1 VRDLSRALR
10 RPTRFGKV
18 SPFATVPSELIL
30 NEAGAGPLAGIKV
43 LELGT
48 LIAGPLCSRMLGD
61 FGAEVIKIEAPESGD
76 QLRQWRKMY
85 QGTSLWWY
93 TQARNKKSV
102 TLNLRSPEGQEI
114 VRKLAAEADVVV
126 ENFRPGALEKW
137 NIGWPQLSAVNPRL
151 VMVRLS
157 GFGQDGPY
165 RDRPGFG
172 VVAESMGG
180 MRYVTGYPDRPPVR
194 LGISIGDSI
203 AALHGVIGAMMA
215 LHQRNVNGGKG
226 QYVDV
231 ALYEAV
237 FNMMESLIP
246 EFDVLGFKRERA
258 GNELPGITPSNTY
271 PTRDGKFVIIGANN
285 DSIFKRLM
293 TAMGRGDLANDATL
307 ATNDG
312 RAPRARELDYAIET
326 WTREHDLDALLDAL
340 ERAEVPSG
348 RVYDAED
355 IVNDPHYAARK
366 MLEQWK
372 LPDGT
377 PMKIPGIVPKL
388 SVTPGETRWLGP
400 KLGEHN
406 AEVLTRLGYDDSQ
419 QEALKARGV
428 I

>member
-1 VRDLSRALR
+1 MTSE
-10 RPTRFGKV
+10 
-18 SPFATVPSELIL
+18 SPQPIGGG
-30 NEAGAGPLAGIKV
+30 AGAGPLAGVKV

-48 LIAGPLCSRMLGD
+48 LIAGPLCSRMLAD
-61 FGAEVIKIEAPESGD
+61 FGAEVIKIEAPAGGD
-76 QLRQWRKMY
+76 QLRQWRKLY
-85 QGTSLWWY
+85 PSTGPGQASTSLWWY
-93 TQARNKKSV
+93 VQARNKKSV
-102 TLNLRSPEGQEI
+102 TLNLRSVEGQEI
-114 VRKLAAEADVVV
+114 VRKLARETDVVV

-137 NIGWPQLSAVNPRL
+137 NIGWPQLSALNPRL

-172 VVAESMGG
+172 VVAEAMGG
-180 MRYVTGYPDRPPVR
+180 LRYVTGYTDKPPVR

-215 LHQRNVNGGKG
+215 LHQRDANGGKG

-237 FNMMESLIP
+237 FNMMESLVP

-271 PTRDGKFVIIGANN
+271 ATRDGKFVIIGANN

-293 TAMGRGDLANDATL
+293 GAMGRGDLANDATL
-307 ATNDG
+307 ATNAG
-312 RAPRARELDYAIET
+312 RVPRARELDQAIEA
-326 WTREHDLDALLDAL
+326 WTRGHDLAAVLEAL
-340 ERAEVPSG
+340 ERAQVPSG

-355 IVNDPHYAARK
+355 IVNDVHYKARR
-366 MLEQWK
+366 MIEEWP
-372 LPDGT
+372 LPDGK
-377 PMKIPGIVPKL
+377 PMKIPGVVPAL
-388 SVTPGETRWLGP
+388 SETPGRTRWLGP
-400 KLGEHN
+400 TLGEHT
-406 AEVLTRLGYDDSQ
+406 AEVLTRLGYDEAQ
-419 QEALKARGV
+419 QRGLKERGV

>member
-1 VRDLSRALR
+1 MAAES
-10 RPTRFGKV
+10 K
-18 SPFATVPSELIL
+18 
-30 NEAGAGPLAGIKV
+30 GPLAGVKV
-43 LELGT
+43 VELGT
-48 LIAGPLCSRMLGD
+48 LIAGPLCSRMLAD
-61 FGAEVIKIEAPESGD
+61 FGADVIKIEAPDGGD

-85 QGTSLWWY
+85 PSTGSGQATATSLWWY
-93 TQARNKKSV
+93 TQARNKKSL
-102 TLNLRSPEGQEI
+102 TLNLRSAEGQEI
-114 VRKLAAEADVVV
+114 VRKLTEDADIVV

-137 NIGWPQLSAVNPRL
+137 NIGWPQLSALNPRL

-180 MRYVTGYPDRPPVR
+180 MRYVTGYADRPPVR

-215 LHQRNVNGGKG
+215 LHQRNANGGKG

-237 FNMMESLIP
+237 FNMMESLVP

-293 TAMGRGDLANDATL
+293 GVMGREDLAGDPGL
-307 ATNDG
+307 ATNAG
-312 RAPRARELDYAIET
+312 RAPRARELDQAIEA
-326 WTREHDLDALLDAL
+326 WTREHDLATLLEAL

-355 IVNDPHYAARK
+355 IVNDTHYAARR
-366 MLEQWK
+366 MIEQWK

-377 PMKIPGIVPKL
+377 PMKIPGVVPKL
-388 SVTPGETRWLGP
+388 SETPGATRWLGP
-400 KLGEHN
+400 RLGEH
-406 AEVLTRLGYDDSQ
+406 TREILQGLGYGESQ
-419 QEALKARGV
+419 QKDLKQRGV

>member
-1 VRDLSRALR
+1 
-10 RPTRFGKV
+10 
-18 SPFATVPSELIL
+18 L
-30 NEAGAGPLAGIKV
+30 NEASAGPLAGVKV
-43 LELGT
+43 VELGT
-48 LIAGPLCSRMLGD
+48 LIAGPLCARMLSD
-61 FGAEVIKIEAPESGD
+61 FGAEVIKIEAPEGGD

-85 QGTSLWWY
+85 EGTSLWWY
-93 TQARNKKSV
+93 VQARNKESV
-102 TLNLRSPEGQEI
+102 TLNLRAAEGQEI
-114 VRKLAAEADVVV
+114 VRKLAREADIVI

-137 NIGWPQLSAVNPRL
+137 NIGWPQLSTVNPRL

-215 LHQRNVNGGKG
+215 LHHRNVNGGKG

-246 EFDVLGFKRERA
+246 EFDVLNFKRERA

-271 PTRDGKFVIIGANN
+271 ATRDGKFVIIGANN

-293 TAMGRGDLANDATL
+293 TAIGRADLANDASL
-307 ATNDG
+307 ATNAG
-312 RAPRARELDYAIET
+312 RVPQARELDQAIEN
-326 WTREHDLDALLDAL
+326 WTREHDLNAVLDAL

-355 IVNDPHYAARK
+355 IVNDVHYAARK
-366 MLEQWK
+366 VIEQWP
-372 LPDGT
+372 LPDGK
-377 PMKIPGIVPKL
+377 PMKMPGIVPKL
-388 SVTPGETRWLGP
+388 SETPGATRWLGP
-400 KLGEHN
+400 ALGAHT
-406 AEVLTRLGYDDSQ
+406 AEVLARLGYDEAQ
-419 QEALKARGV
+419 QRDLKQRG
-428 I
+428 II

>member
-1 VRDLSRALR
+1 M
-10 RPTRFGKV
+10 
-18 SPFATVPSELIL
+18 SEA
-30 NEAGAGPLAGIKV
+30 NGGPLAGVKV
-43 LELGT
+43 IELGT
-48 LIAGPLCSRMLGD
+48 LIAGPLCARMLGD
-61 FGAEVIKIEAPESGD
+61 FGAEVIKVEAPGGGD

-85 QGTSLWWY
+85 PASETEDAKATSLWWY
-93 TQARNKKSV
+93 VQARNKKSI
-102 TLNLRSPEGQEI
+102 TLDLRQAEGQEI
-114 VRKLAAEADVVV
+114 VRKLAAQADIVV

-137 NIGWPQLSAVNPRL
+137 NIGWTQLSAVNPRL

-215 LHQRNVNGGKG
+215 LHHRNANGGKG
-226 QYVDV
+226 QFVDV
-231 ALYEAV
+231 ALYESV
-237 FNMMESLIP
+237 FNLMESLVP

-293 TAMGRGDLANDATL
+293 TAIGRGDLASDPSL
-307 ATNDG
+307 ATNAG
-312 RAPRARELDYAIET
+312 RTPRVRELDQAIET
-326 WTREHDLDALLDAL
+326 WTRQHDLDPVLEAL
-340 ERAEVPSG
+340 EAADVPSG
-348 RVYDAED
+348 RVYDVED
-355 IVNDPHYAARK
+355 IVKDPHYAARR
-366 MLEQWK
+366 MIEQWT
-372 LPDGT
+372 LPDGK

-388 SVTPGETRWLGP
+388 SETPGETRELGP
-400 KLGEHN
+400 ELGEHT
-406 AEVLTRLGYDDSQ
+406 AEILAQLGYDESRQ
-419 QEALKARGV
+419 QDLRRRG
-428 I
+428 II

>member
-1 VRDLSRALR
+1 M
-10 RPTRFGKV
+10 
-18 SPFATVPSELIL
+18 SE
-30 NEAGAGPLAGIKV
+30 ASAGPLAGVKV

-48 LIAGPLCSRMLGD
+48 LIAGPLCARMLAD
-61 FGAEVIKIEAPESGD
+61 FGADVIKIESPDAGD
-76 QLRQWRKMY
+76 QLRGWRKMY
-85 QGTSLWWY
+85 EGTSLWWY
-93 TQARNKKSV
+93 VQARNKKSV
-102 TLNLRSPEGQEI
+102 TVNLRTAEGQEI
-114 VRKLAAEADVVV
+114 VRGLSEEADIVV

-137 NIGWPQLSAVNPRL
+137 NIGWPQLSALNPRL

-180 MRYVTGYPDRPPVR
+180 MRYVTGYPDKPPVR
-194 LGISIGDSI
+194 IGISIGDSI

-215 LHQRNVNGGKG
+215 LHHRNANGGKG

-237 FNMMESLIP
+237 FNLMESLVP

-271 PTRDGKFVIIGANN
+271 ATRDGKFVIIGANN

-293 TAMGRGDLANDATL
+293 AAMGRDDLANDPSL
-307 ATNDG
+307 ATNGG
-312 RAPRARELDYAIET
+312 RVPRARELDLAIEA
-326 WTREHDLDALLDAL
+326 WTREHDLDAVLEAL

-355 IVNDPHYAARK
+355 IVNDVHYAARR
-366 MLEQWK
+366 MIEQWP
-372 LPDGT
+372 LPDGR

-388 SVTPGETRWLGP
+388 SETPGETRWLGP
-400 KLGEHN
+400 TLGEHT
-406 AEVLTRLGYDDSQ
+406 AEVLSRLGYDAERQ
-419 QEALKARGV
+419 RALRERGV